1 MIASLF
7 FDVTETHQQDKKYRD
22 EDADYNNEPPKPP
35 GIVTR
40 EKQADYRSK
49 TYHDPDRGCQP

>member
-1 MIASLF
+1 MRASISPI
-7 FDVTETHQQDKKYRD
+7 FDGPPQYYHTYRD
-22 EDADYNNEPPKPP
+22 EGADYDNEPPNPL

-49 TYHDPDRGCQP
+49 TYHNPDRGCQT